1 MKILLRTFNWN
12 TNMKSWQLIGRRK
25 LNCSQQ
31 LRGSQGNLEHQ
42 SYAVVSDE
50 MSHDKS
56 SVYSF
61 NPAILEEM
69 KKITEAKQVHYWS
82 DGTTLSLRTVIGS
95 VIGTTVTVIG
105 SPLLWH
111 PCLLSIYYLLFR
123 DRRS

>member
-56 SVYSF
+56 RVYSF

-82 DGTTLSLRTVIGS
+82 DGTTSQFKNSNWLSYWDHCYCNWFTAV
-95 VIGTTVTVIG
+95 VA
-105 SPLLWH
+105 PLPIKH
-111 PCLLSIYYLLFR
+111 LLFIVQW
-123 DRRS
+123 